1 MNKGEFVTAMSAH
14 GALTKKDAEHFPEHF
29 LTIFADTLRDGLQ
42 REARIALPGIGVF
55 TVQERAARM
64 GRNPANGQKIQIPAK
79 KAVKFKTAKEIADA
93 VA

>member
-14 GALTKKDAEHFPEHF
+14 GALTKKDAEHF

-55 TVQERAARM
+55 TVQERAART
-64 GRNPANGQKIQIPAK
+64 GRNPANGQEIQIPAK
-79 KAVKFKTAKEIADA
+79 KVVKFKTAKEIAGA